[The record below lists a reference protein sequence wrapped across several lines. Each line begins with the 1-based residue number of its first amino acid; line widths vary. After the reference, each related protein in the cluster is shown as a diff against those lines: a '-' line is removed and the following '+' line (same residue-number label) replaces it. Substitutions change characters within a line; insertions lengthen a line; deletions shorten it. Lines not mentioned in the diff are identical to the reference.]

1 MPEKNSV
8 NFIFSAKI
16 VSLFHRLPLGAGIA
30 RFVTDCAK
38 PLVIFFFAFFAAF
51 PLPEKNSVNFIFSAK
66 IVSLFHRLPLGAG
79 IARFVT
85 DCAKP
90 LVIFLLR
97 LLHSLPPGGKVPSA
111 SEADEGQPDIDL
123 LVVTR

>member
-30 RFVTDCAK
+30 R
-38 PLVIFFFAFFAAF
+38 L
-51 PLPEKNSVNFIFSAK
+51 
-66 IVSLFHRLPLGAG
+66 
-79 IARFVT
+79 VT

-97 LLHSLPPGGKVPSA
+97 LLHSLPPGGKVSSA
-111 SEADEGQPDIDL
+111 SEADEGQPKNDGIASVWR
-123 LVVTR
+123 VVRIASFIEYAGSEFTNRK